1 MWWKELLLVKVLSSI
16 LVVFLHVAEVV
27 EAVFLSVV
35 LLDSVED
42 EDCDDESDD
51 DSDSSSSEYFW
62 IR

>member
-1 MWWKELLLVKVLSSI
+1 M
-16 LVVFLHVAEVV
+16 LVVFVHVAEVV

-51 DSDSSSSEYFW
+51 DSDSSSGEYF
-62 IR
+62 